1 MPFAIALPYASYLSL
16 SVAKSPLI
24 LPVSRIQAVIS
35 VPFSSQRSVLF

>member
-1 MPFAIALPYASYLSL
+1 MPYASGFPL